1 MTSDR
6 FAPLLDAPVLRVMAL
21 LALTIVVVYVVA
33 TALARRGAV
42 PAWPALVLRVLAV
55 LGLVLPGWAIFD
67 WYRYLQRAREL
78 TRPLPVETGPI
89 AERFVINS
97 AALLSLGFL
106 ILVGGIYL
114 ARRAGRSRTR

>member
-6 FAPLLDAPVLRVMAL
+6 FGPLLDAPVLRVMAL

-33 TALARRGAV
+33 TALSQRGAV

-67 WYRYLQRAREL
+67 WYRDLQRAREL